1 MRPHPPLRLAASLLA
16 VTACTRS
23 GDASSSFSGG
33 PGPGTGSP
41 GSEGSSD
48 TGTSSSSSGSGQ
60 VDVSTG
66 AASST
71 GSFDVGAQPDFVP
84 PPAGCKGK
92 IDFLFLVSRAGLMM
106 HRQAQLA
113 AAFPDFIDT
122 IESQFADFDYHIMVV
137 DGDGG
142 PASWWGS
149 QTCNELCPELTC
161 KVGDACC
168 GWYDPDYEDEP
179 CCQDPNYPC
188 EALDTLTPCDTAWG
202 AGTVFPAGPGT
213 ADKPCPIDDSRR
225 FIAKGQ
231 TDLDETF
238 ACIATVGVSGYSM
251 LGQALTAAVDPQI
264 NGGCNNGFLRPD
276 ALLMVTL
283 ISNLGDN
290 GGGVLTNSEGT
301 PAEWAQAVIDAKHGD
316 DRSVVMLNI
325 GIGVNECTEPD
336 GLCRLAAMF
345 PFHHLE
351 SITTPDFGPAFAEAA
366 DLVDEACAMF
376 VPPPG

>member
-1 MRPHPPLRLAASLLA
+1 MRPHPPLRLAAALLA
-16 VTACTRS
+16 VTACARS

-33 PGPGTGSP
+33 PGPGTDSP

-48 TGTSSSSSGSGQ
+48 TDTSSSSSGSGQ

-71 GSFDVGAQPDFVP
+71 GSFDVGVQPDFVP
-84 PPAGCKGK
+84 PPVGCKGK
-92 IDFLFLVSRAGLMM
+92 IDFLFLVSRASLMEV
-106 HRQAQLA
+106 RQAQLT
-113 AAFPDFIDT
+113 AAFPQFIDT
-122 IESQFADFDYHIMVV
+122 IESKFADFDYHIMVV

-142 PASWWGS
+142 PASWWGNFY
-149 QTCNELCPELTC
+149 CNEVCPDILTC
-161 KVGDACC
+161 KVGDPCC
-168 GWYDPDYEDEP
+168 DWYDPEVEGEP
-179 CCQDPNYPC
+179 CCPDPNYPC

-213 ADKPCPIDDSRR
+213 ADKRCPIDGGRR

-231 TDLDETF
+231 KNLDETF
-238 ACIATVGVSGYSM
+238 ACIATVGTSGYSM

-290 GGGVLTNSEGT
+290 GGGVGVNSEGT
-301 PAEWAQAVIDAKHGD
+301 PAEWMQAVLDAKHGD

-325 GIGVNECTEPD
+325 GGTECTEPD

-345 PFHHLE
+345 PYHRLE
-351 SITTPDFGPAFAEAA
+351 SFMTPDYGPAFAEAA
-366 DLVDEACAMF
+366 SLVEVACEAF